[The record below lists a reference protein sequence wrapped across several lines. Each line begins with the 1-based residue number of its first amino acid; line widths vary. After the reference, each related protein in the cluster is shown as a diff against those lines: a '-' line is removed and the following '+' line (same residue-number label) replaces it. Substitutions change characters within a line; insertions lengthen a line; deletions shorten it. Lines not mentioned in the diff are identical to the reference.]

1 MIRPAIALRLL
12 ALSWLWAGIVAESA
26 AAETL
31 RLRSGEHEGF
41 TRLVV
46 DLGAASG
53 WELGR
58 TETGY
63 ELRLV
68 RDDVEFDLSGVYRL
82 IRRDRLGSVTAGGA
96 PGRLALSV
104 PCDCHATAF
113 VTGSGALVID
123 IADGPAPEGSA
134 FERRLEEAATTA
146 EVAEEP
152 PAPPADGASERLSLW
167 QVPQTGYR
175 PPPTTDPR
183 LALFWRGTELPPE
196 PDRTGTEE
204 APQAAPLPEPRHAG
218 LPVPE
223 APDPAGAAS
232 SNAEEDLLLP
242 PVPDPRVTEAQ
253 TDLLHQLSRAAAQG
267 LVEVNR
273 PSQPRV
279 AEETAHPETAMAE
292 PPATAGHTGLQQ
304 SSIHAETSIDR
315 DTLSTVTRA
324 PVTAEGGLCL
334 PDSDFDLVHWGDDRP
349 PTIQIADR
357 RAPLVGEFDR
367 PSDDA
372 VLALARLYLF
382 LGFGA
387 EARAVLDSFAVESA
401 DATVLREMSLIL
413 DGGTPGAGAAIAGM
427 TGCDT
432 AAALWAVLA
441 WPDLPPGADVDEEA
455 VLRAYSALPVHLRRS
470 LGPELSDR
478 FLSVGD
484 EAAAHAVRDAIARA
498 PGDPGAAL
506 SMVEAQIDL
515 AAGRAEEGERVLD
528 PLARRNDPLSVDALI
543 MAVQSRL
550 ARGQAV
556 ETDLADSAA
565 ALAFELQ
572 DGPRGPVLNQ
582 LHVLAR
588 GSGQDFDRAFEAYR
602 HWAGEAPE
610 TVRADTVRRLF
621 AMLDEPE
628 TEESAF
634 LLQYF
639 RNRDI
644 LEAANP
650 DLLLRLDLAERL
662 TDSGF
667 AGEARRLLKG
677 EAGYTDRGRRLLA
690 RAALGE
696 FDPAEAQEQLAGLDD
711 REAGELRAAAA
722 AMAGNHVAAAARYS
736 GIGEAEKAGREAWR
750 GGNWAVVAESGPE
763 PMRSALEAFG
773 VLPANAPAQEADTAP
788 EAPAGPLAESRSL
801 IEASRS
807 VRTALDALLA
817 ATDSGG

>member
-1 MIRPAIALRLL
+1 MIRWTTALRLV
-12 ALSWLWAGIVAESA
+12 ALCWLWAGLTAMPA
-26 AAETL
+26 FAETL
-31 RLRSGEHEGF
+31 RLRSGEHDGF

-46 DLGAASG
+46 DLGTKSG

-58 TETGY
+58 TATGY
-63 ELRLV
+63 ELRLA
-68 RDDVEFDLSGVYRL
+68 RGDVDFDLSGVYRL
-82 IRRDRLGSVTAGGA
+82 ITRDRLSAVSEGGA

-134 FERRLEEAATTA
+134 LEVRLDQTDAVVAPTQDPAA
-146 EVAEEP
+146 
-152 PAPPADGASERLSLW
+152 ADGAPAPLSLW
-167 QVPQTGYR
+167 QDPQAVYR
-175 PPPTTDPR
+175 PQTTDPR
-183 LALFWRGTELPPE
+183 LALFWRGTVLPPGRDEAGTEEKPQAVTPPE
-196 PDRTGTEE
+196 PDHAVLPGLDMREPQSPAATE
-204 APQAAPLPEPRHAG
+204 ATT
-218 LPVPE
+218 
-223 APDPAGAAS
+223 AGA
-232 SNAEEDLLLP
+232 EGEFLLP
-242 PVPDPRVTEAQ
+242 SGPDPRVTVAQ
-253 TDLLHQLSRAAAQG
+253 ADLLHQLSRAAAQG

-273 PSQPRV
+273 PPRPH
-279 AEETAHPETAMAE
+279 AAKEARQPETVEAE
-292 PPATAGHTGLQQ
+292 PAATGHGRVQQ
-304 SSIHAETSIDR
+304 SPVHAETSIDR
-315 DTLSTVTRA
+315 DALSTISRQ
-324 PVTAEGGLCL
+324 PVTAEGGRCL
-334 PDSDFDLVHWGDDRP
+334 PDTQFDLLHWGDDRP
-349 PTIQIADR
+349 PTFQIAER
-357 RAPLVGEFDR
+357 RVPLVGEFDR
-367 PSDDA
+367 PSQDA
-372 VLALARLYLF
+372 VLALARLYLY

-387 EARAVLDSFAVESA
+387 EARSVLTSFAVESA
-401 DATVLREMSLIL
+401 DASVLQEMSLIL

-441 WPDLPPGADVDEEA
+441 WPDLPPGAEVDKDA
-455 VLRAYSALPVHLRRS
+455 VLRAYSALPVHLRRT
-470 LGPELSDR
+470 LGPALSDR

-484 EAAAHAVRDAIARA
+484 AAAAHAVRDAIARA

-506 SMVEAQIDL
+506 IMVEAQIDL

-528 PLARRNDPLSVDALI
+528 PLARRNDPLSVGALI

-572 DGPRGPVLNQ
+572 DGPQGPVLNQ

-588 GSGQDFDRAFEAYR
+588 GSAQDFDRAFAAYR

-610 TVRADTVRRLF
+610 SVRADTVRRLF
-621 AMLDEPE
+621 AMLDERE

-644 LEAANP
+644 FEAANP
-650 DLLLRLDLAERL
+650 DLLLRLGLAERL

-677 EAGYTDRGRRLLA
+677 EAGYTDRGRRILA

-696 FDPAEAQEQLAGLDD
+696 FDPAVAQEQLAGLDD
-711 REAGELRAAAA
+711 RDAGELRAAAA
-722 AMAGNHVAAAARYS
+722 AMAGDHAAAAARYS

-750 GGNWAVVAESGPE
+750 GGDWTTVAESGPE

-773 VLPANAPAQEADTAP
+773 IVAASASAAEAVP
-788 EAPAGPLAESRSL
+788 ESPAGPLAESRTL

-807 VRTALDALLA
+807 VRTAIDALMA
-817 ATDSGG
+817 ATESGG

>member
-1 MIRPAIALRLL
+1 MIRWATALRLM
-12 ALSWLWAGIVAESA
+12 ALCWLWAGLA
-26 AAETL
+26 AMPAFAETL
-31 RLRSGEHEGF
+31 RLRSGEHDGF

-46 DLGAASG
+46 DLGTGSG

-63 ELRLV
+63 ELRLA
-68 RDDVEFDLSGVYRL
+68 RDDVDFDISDVYRL
-82 IRRDRLGSVTAGGA
+82 IRRDRLGSVTDGGA

-123 IADGPAPEGSA
+123 IADGAAPDGSA
-134 FERRLEEAATTA
+134 FEQRLDQVDTVAAAT
-146 EVAEEP
+146 EEP
-152 PAPPADGASERLSLW
+152 MADAVSAHLSPW
-167 QVPQTGYR
+167 QAPQTGHR
-175 PPPTTDPR
+175 TPSAPDPR

-196 PDRTGTEE
+196 QDEAWTADAPEAVPPPEPGHAGPPGTE
-204 APQAAPLPEPRHAG
+204 
-218 LPVPE
+218 V
-223 APDPAGAAS
+223 PDPAEAVPAIV
-232 SNAEEDLLLP
+232 EEDFLLP
-242 PVPDPRVTEAQ
+242 PIPDARVAEAQ

-273 PSQPRV
+273 PPRPRA
-279 AEETAHPETAMAE
+279 AEAAHPETAAPE

-315 DTLSTVTRA
+315 DTLSTITRD
-324 PVTAEGGLCL
+324 PVTSEGGLCL
-334 PDSDFDLVHWGDDRP
+334 PDSVFDLVHWGDDRP

-387 EARAVLDSFAVESA
+387 EARAVLASFAVDST
-401 DATVLREMSLIL
+401 DAAVLRDVALIL

-432 AAALWAVLA
+432 AAAFWAVLA
-441 WPDLPPGADVDEEA
+441 WPDLPPDAEVDENA
-455 VLRAYSALPVHLRRS
+455 VLRAYSALPVHLRRN
-470 LGPELSDR
+470 LGPALSDR

-484 EAAAHAVRDAIARA
+484 EAAAHAVRDAMARA

-515 AAGRAEEGERVLD
+515 AAGRAEAGERRLD
-528 PLARRNDPLSVDALI
+528 PLARSNDPLAVDALI

-550 ARGQAV
+550 ARDQAV
-556 ETDLADSAA
+556 EPDLADSAA

-572 DGPRGPVLNQ
+572 DGPLGPVLNQ

-588 GSGQDFDRAFEAYR
+588 GSGQDFDRAFDAFR

-610 TVRADTVRRLF
+610 TVRADAARRLF
-621 AMLDEPE
+621 AMLDQTE
-628 TEESAF
+628 TEESTF

-662 TDSGF
+662 TGSGF
-667 AGEARRLLKG
+667 ADEARRLLKG

-722 AMAGNHVAAAARYS
+722 AMAGDHAAAAARYA
-736 GIGEAEKAGREAWR
+736 GIGDAEKAGREAWR
-750 GGNWAVVAESGPE
+750 GGDWTAVAESGPE
-763 PMRSALEAFG
+763 PMQSALEAFG
-773 VLPANAPAQEADTAP
+773 LVPASGAAP
-788 EAPAGPLAESRSL
+788 EAKAEDPAGPLAESRSL
-801 IEASRS
+801 IDASRS

-817 ATDSGG
+817 ATDGGG

>member
-1 MIRPAIALRLL
+1 MIGPATALRLVVL
-12 ALSWLWAGIVAESA
+12 CWFWAVIGGAPAV
-26 AAETL
+26 AETL
-31 RLRSGEHEGF
+31 RPRSGEHEGF

-46 DLGAASG
+46 DLGTASG

-63 ELRLV
+63 ELRLE
-68 RDDVEFDLSGVYRL
+68 RDDVEFDLSDIYRL
-82 IRRDRLGSVTAGGA
+82 IKRDRLESVTEGSV
-96 PGRLALSV
+96 PGSLALSV

-123 IADGPAPEGSA
+123 IADGAAPEGSA
-134 FERRLEEAATTA
+134 FERRLDETAAIAEAP
-146 EVAEEP
+146 EVP
-152 PAPPADGASERLSLW
+152 SAPPADSASARLSLW
-167 QVPQTGYR
+167 QDPQSGYR
-175 PPPTTDPR
+175 PPTTTDPR
-183 LALFWRGTELPPE
+183 LALFWRGTRLPPE
-196 PDRTGTEE
+196 QDKAGAEE
-204 APQAAPLPEPRHAG
+204 ARPAAPLPQPRHEGRPAPAAADLAEAVQAG
-218 LPVPE
+218 T
-223 APDPAGAAS
+223 AD
-232 SNAEEDLLLP
+232 DLFLP
-242 PVPDPRVTEAQ
+242 PVPDPRVSEAQ
-253 TDLLHQLSRAAAQG
+253 RDILRQLSRAAAQG

-273 PSQPRV
+273 PPRPRAGEE
-279 AEETAHPETAMAE
+279 AERPETAVAE
-292 PPATAGHTGLQQ
+292 PAVAGNTGLGQP
-304 SSIHAETSIDR
+304 SVHAETSIDR
-315 DTLSTVTRA
+315 DTLSTATRE
-324 PVTAEGGLCL
+324 PVTAEGDVCL
-334 PDSDFDLVHWGDDRP
+334 PDSNFDLVQWGDDRP
-349 PTIQIADR
+349 PTLQIADR

-387 EARAVLDSFAVESA
+387 EARAVLASFAVESA
-401 DATVLREMSLIL
+401 DATVLREMALIL
-413 DGGTPGAGAAIAGM
+413 DGGTPGGGAAIAGM

-432 AAALWAVLA
+432 SAALWAVLA
-441 WPDLPPGADVDEEA
+441 WPDLPPDAEIDEDA
-455 VLRAYSALPVHLRRS
+455 VLRAYSALPVHLRRT
-470 LGPELSDR
+470 LGPELSER

-484 EAAAHAVRDAIARA
+484 KDAAHAVRSAIARA
-498 PGDPGAAL
+498 PGDTGAAL

-515 AAGRAEEGERVLD
+515 ASGRAEDGERTLD
-528 PLARRNDPLSVDALI
+528 PLARSNDPLSVDALI

-556 ETDLADSAA
+556 ESDLADSAA

-582 LHVLAR
+582 LHILAR

-602 HWAGEAPE
+602 HWAGAAPE
-610 TVRADTVRRLF
+610 TVRADTARRLF
-621 AMLDEPE
+621 AMLDQNE

-662 TDSGF
+662 TGGGF

-690 RAALGE
+690 RAALGA
-696 FDPAEAQEQLAGLDD
+696 FDPAEAQKQLAGLDD

-722 AMAGNHVAAAARYS
+722 AMAGDHAAAAARYA

-750 GGNWAVVAESGPE
+750 GGDWAAAAESGPE

-773 VLPANAPAQEADTAP
+773 VVPASGAAPAAEAAP
-788 EAPAGPLAESRSL
+788 EQPAGPLAESRSL
-801 IEASRS
+801 IDASRS

-817 ATDSGG
+817 ATDGGG